1 MNAGLAHSIES
12 LFGPASEP
20 VDIAAFL
27 ESAAY
32 LDSHPLKPEQEKSS
46 AEKECRLLN
55 LFEQYHPELMA
66 SSVDDLRSA
75 LYDIWDDPTLSA
87 YILKNHE
94 HTIGALHS
102 AASKSIRTGRK
113 SNFPDPDSLLPE
125 VATLQKKF
133 DSSKLISWRFVDAK

>member
-27 ESAAY
+27 ESAAHF
-32 LDSHPLKPEQEKSS
+32 DHSLKPEQENSS
-46 AEKECRLLN
+46 VEKECRLLS
-55 LFEQYHPELMA
+55 LLEQYLPGLMA
-66 SSVDDLRSA
+66 SSVDDLRST

-113 SNFPDPDSLLPE
+113 SNFPDPDRLLPE
-125 VATLQKKF
+125 VATLQKKM
-133 DSSKLISWRFVDAK
+133 DSSKLMSWRFVNAK